1 MAEGKQRLIAE
12 KQKLIEAEQER
23 QYELKAMNK
32 REEIDKQK
40 ELDEEATQA
49 AIADEL
55 QKIEEEFSRTSSST
69 R

>member
-12 KQKLIEAEQER
+12 KQRLIEAEQAR

-32 REEIDKQK
+32 REEEEKQK
-40 ELDEEATQA
+40 ELDDEATQA

-55 QKIEEEFSRTSSST
+55 QKIEDEYSHTSGNT

>member
-12 KQKLIEAEQER
+12 KQKLIEAEQAR

-32 REEIDKQK
+32 REEEEKQK
-40 ELDEEATQA
+40 ELDAEATQA

-55 QKIEEEFSRTSSST
+55 QKIEDEYSRTSGST